1 MEQQTFEGTWSEIL
15 LRASE
20 LAGRRVRLT
29 ILTNETSSDPSTDT
43 LDKSLQ
49 GRVGKVNFQPSN
61 LSERTREA
69 FADILSAK
77 YDPSRLNQ

>member
-1 MEQQTFEGTWSEIL
+1 MEQQTFEGTWEEIL

-20 LAGRRVRLT
+20 LAGRRVKLI
-29 ILTNETSSDPSTDT
+29 ILTNETSSDASTDT

-61 LSERTREA
+61 LSEHTREA

-77 YDPSRLNQ
+77 YDPSRLNE

>member
-1 MEQQTFEGTWSEIL
+1 MEQQTFEGTWEEIL

-20 LAGRRVRLT
+20 LTGRRVRLI
-29 ILTNETSSDPSTDT
+29 ILTNETSSYPSTDT

-49 GRVGKVNFQPSN
+49 GRVGQVNFQPSN
-61 LSERTREA
+61 LSEHTREA

-77 YDPSRLNQ
+77 YDPSRLNE

>member
-1 MEQQTFEGTWSEIL
+1 MEQQTFEGTWEEIL

-20 LAGRRVRLT
+20 LSGRRVRLT
-29 ILTNETSSDPSTDT
+29 ILTNETSSYPSTDT

-49 GRVGKVNFQPSN
+49 ARVGQVNFQPSN
-61 LSERTREA
+61 LSELTKEA

-77 YDPSRLNQ
+77 YDPSRLKQ